1 MRIQCSR
8 DKHTLVVDIEGE
20 LDHHTSD
27 VFRDKVDNALK
38 DPTIKNIVYDL
49 SHLKFMD
56 SSGVGVF
63 IGRYKII
70 SRRAGCGSRFKPQ
83 IHKVFEVSGLYT
95 IIRNT
100 MMCRKRYDIRGA
112 IGSGHCK

>member
-1 MRIQCSR
+1 LRIQCSR

-70 SRRAGCGSRFKPQ
+70 SRRGGVAAAAGLKPQ

-95 IIRNT
+95 IIKKYNDVQEALA
-100 MMCRKRYDIRGA
+100 DIRGVR
-112 IGSGHCK
+112 